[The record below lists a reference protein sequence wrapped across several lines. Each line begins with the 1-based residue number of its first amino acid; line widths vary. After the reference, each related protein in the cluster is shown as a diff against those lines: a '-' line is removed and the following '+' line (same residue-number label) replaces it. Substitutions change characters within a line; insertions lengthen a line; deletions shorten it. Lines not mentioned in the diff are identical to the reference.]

1 MLIQHSHKKQAA
13 AECVLVVDDDVV
25 TCNYLS
31 LLLQRWGYEVVAVH
45 DLLSARKALS
55 ENVFCLTLID
65 LQYPDEDVSG
75 FDLIDRVRA
84 EQPDCAVMIITSDH
98 TAETAVEAIRLRV
111 DDYFLKP
118 INIEDLLS
126 AIQLHTSISGVSSE
140 KEPVDSAAGTPN
152 LTEREKSVLQMF
164 HQGCSYKETAHVLGC
179 SITTV
184 QTHAKH
190 IYRKMDVHSRA
201 EAVHD
206 ALRLRLIKV

>member
-1 MLIQHSHKKQAA
+1 MQHSHNQKQAGNG
-13 AECVLVVDDDVV
+13 CVLVVDDDLV

-31 LLLQRWGYEVVAVH
+31 LLLQRWGYEVVAVY
-45 DLLSARKALS
+45 DLPSARKALS

-84 EQPDCAVMIITSDH
+84 EQPGCAVMIITSDH

-126 AIQLHTSISGVSSE
+126 SLQLHASVPEAPSQEVFD
-140 KEPVDSAAGTPN
+140 DSAPGAPK

-190 IYRKMDVHSRA
+190 IYRKMGVHSRA
-201 EAVHD
+201 EAVHEG
-206 ALRLRLIKV
+206 LQLRLIKV

>member
-1 MLIQHSHKKQAA
+1 MQHSHNQKQAGNG
-13 AECVLVVDDDVV
+13 CVLVVDDDLV

-31 LLLQRWGYEVVAVH
+31 LLLQRWDYEVVAVY
-45 DLLSARKALS
+45 DLPSARKALS
-55 ENVFCLTLID
+55 ENIFCLTLID

-84 EQPDCAVMIITSDH
+84 EQPGCAVMIITSDH

-126 AIQLHTSISGVSSE
+126 ALELHTNKSGGSSQE
-140 KEPVDSAAGTPN
+140 VPDDSAVGTPN
-152 LTEREKSVLQMF
+152 LTEREKGVLQMF

-190 IYRKMDVHSRA
+190 IYRKMGVHSRG
-201 EAVHD
+201 EAVHEG
-206 ALRLRLIKV
+206 LRLRLIKV

>member
-1 MLIQHSHKKQAA
+1 MQHSNNQKQAGS
-13 AECVLVVDDDVV
+13 ECVLVVDDDVV

-31 LLLQRWGYEVVAVH
+31 LLLQRWGYEVVAVY
-45 DLLSARKALS
+45 DLPSARQALS
-55 ENVFCLTLID
+55 ENKFCLTLID

-75 FDLIDRVRA
+75 FDLIDRVRV

-118 INIEDLLS
+118 INVEDLLS
-126 AIQLHTSISGVSSE
+126 ALQLHASIPHVSSQD
-140 KEPVDSAAGTPN
+140 VVNDSVAGTPN

-164 HQGCSYKETAHVLGC
+164 HQGCSYKETAHLLGC

-190 IYRKMDVHSRA
+190 IYRKMGVHSRA
-201 EAVHD
+201 EAVHE
-206 ALRLRLIKV
+206 ALQLRLIKV

>member
-1 MLIQHSHKKQAA
+1 MQHSHAQRQAITA
-13 AECVLVVDDDVV
+13 CALVVDDDEV

-31 LLLQRWGYEVVAVH
+31 LLLQSWGYEVVAVH
-45 DLLSARKALS
+45 DLPSARKALS
-55 ENVFCLTLID
+55 QNTFCLTLID

-118 INIEDLLS
+118 INSEDLLS
-126 AIQLHTSISGVSSE
+126 AIQLHTSASNLSGQE
-140 KEPVDSAAGTPN
+140 IPADSAPGAAK

-190 IYRKMDVHSRA
+190 IYRKMGVHSRA
-201 EAVHD
+201 EAVHE
-206 ALRLRLIKV
+206 ALRLRLIRS